1 MSHTGEQIE
10 LLSDLLE
17 RAMPERDAMSVVEL
31 DGYVAGLIVCPE
43 SIPASDWL
51 PQVWGGNSASGD
63 AGEAARAVEA
73 VMDHYRRVARDLNRD
88 PQAYRPLFG
97 FDPQDGVL
105 LWEPWIHG
113 FQRAMRLR
121 PDAWARIQDSGDEE
135 AAASVHM
142 ILAMHE
148 IDQGLS
154 DLEEEAVDEI
164 DRTASDLIPAFVHAL
179 NFRNR
184 SRRFDEEMGMGGAD
198 GSFDPGARL
207 FPGRRAGRDEPCPC
221 GSGRTYERCC
231 GAN

>member
-10 LLSDLLE
+10 LLSDLLD
-17 RAMPERDAMSVVEL
+17 RAMPERDAMSIVEL

-43 SIPASDWL
+43 SVPASDWL
-51 PQVWGGNSASGD
+51 PQVWGGDGASGD

-73 VMDHYRRVARDLNRD
+73 VMDHYRRVARILDRD
-88 PQAYRPLFG
+88 PQAYSPLFG

-121 PDAWARIQDSGDEE
+121 PDAWAAIAESGDEE
-135 AAASVHM
+135 AAASVNM

-148 IDQGLS
+148 IDQGASELA
-154 DLEEEAVDEI
+154 DETIDEI

-179 NFRNR
+179 SFWKK
-184 SRRFDEEMGMGGAD
+184 SRQFDDEMGMGGAGD
-198 GSFDPGARL
+198 GFDPGARP
-207 FPGRRAGRDEPCPC
+207 FPGRRAGRGEPCPC